1 MFRRNPDVLALGLLI
16 LIVGAVGAFADASQ
30 FLVRNLNAERQ
41 ERLQRKVELIGER
54 IEEKA
59 ARIEAGATRLAERVE
74 REAQK
79 HAERAERLTK
89 VLE

>member
-16 LIVGAVGAFADASQ
+16 LIVGAVGAFADASH
-30 FLVRNLNAERQ
+30 FLVRNLNVERQ

-59 ARIEAGATRLAERVE
+59 ARIEASATRLAERVE